1 MMSLVVTALR
11 NHRVRLW
18 GGKSSAM
25 PVLCRT
31 YAGEL
36 LMRLVG
42 CRPWLRSSAMPT
54 VELSSSSTASDALPV
69 G

>member
-1 MMSLVVTALR
+1 MIVLVVIALR

-42 CRPWLRSSAMPT
+42 CRPWLRSRAVPT
-54 VELSSSSTASDALPV
+54 AGLI
-69 G
+69 